1 MDGII
6 TTVVRDGEFTSEFA
20 AEIAE
25 SFPDSAGISYST
37 AVALIGQANME
48 STLLAVAGADGNYVG

>member
-1 MDGII
+1 MVKVLIDA
-6 TTVVRDGEFTSEFA
+6 EFA

-37 AVALIGQANME
+37 ALALIGQANLE
-48 STLLAVAGADGNYVG
+48 STLLTVAGADGNYVG

>member
-1 MDGII
+1 MAQPLVCFRWMGCPL
-6 TTVVRDGEFTSEFA
+6 RH

-48 STLLAVAGADGNYVG
+48 TTLLMVAGADGNYVG

>member
-6 TTVVRDGEFTSEFA
+6 TTVVRDGEFA

>member
-1 MDGII
+1 MVKVLIDA
-6 TTVVRDGEFTSEFA
+6 EFA

-37 AVALIGQANME
+37 ALALIGQANLE
-48 STLLAVAGADGNYVG
+48 STLLTVAGADENYVG